1 MKGPGDQSGPDPS
14 KRRRIIGE
22 GAVFCEWGQTTAAV
36 YLAFKSKETKLLLGK
51 GLTGT
56 TVQRN
61 MCQMETHRG
70 EGTLGW

>member
-1 MKGPGDQSGPDPS
+1 MGPD
-14 KRRRIIGE
+14 
-22 GAVFCEWGQTTAAV
+22 TAAV
-36 YLAFKSKETKLLLGK
+36 YLAFKSKETKLLPGE

-61 MCQMETHRG
+61 VCEMETHRG